1 MAGASVRRV
10 QQMVQQA
17 KATFS
22 RSRTDKMYSQD
33 VEKLITIVSESTYT
47 LKLSVLN
54 LVCCIDSLSPKRPC
68 FIGCVV
74 ISRLLILCISK
85 PFVSLASC

>member
-1 MAGASVRRV
+1 MASASVRRV

-22 RSRTDKMYSQD
+22 RSRTDQLYSQD
-33 VEKLITIVSESTYT
+33 VEKLITIVSESTYM

-54 LVCCIDSLSPKRPC
+54 LVCYVDSLLPKRLC
-68 FIGCVV
+68 SYWLCGHIKVV
-74 ISRLLILCISK
+74 NSVY
-85 PFVSLASC
+85 F